1 MAPPL
6 YELKAEFFK
15 TLAHPGRIRAL
26 ELLSVTEMS
35 VGELQREIGLESSHL
50 SQQLAVLRRAGLV
63 TTRKQGTSVYYSLS
77 SPELAELL
85 AVARRFLTARLSG
98 QADLLRDLEAGE
110 GPSAATTTS
119 TSTSASITG
128 STSVPGGR

>member
-1 MAPPL
+1 MSPPL

-26 ELLSVTEMS
+26 ELLSAGELS
-35 VGELQREIGLESSHL
+35 VGELQSEIGLESSHL

-63 TTRKQGTSVYYSLS
+63 RTRKQGTSVYYSLS

-98 QADLLRDLEAGE
+98 QANLLRDLEADEAQSG
-110 GPSAATTTS
+110 
-119 TSTSASITG
+119 STSASL
-128 STSVPGGR
+128 PGGG